1 MMMKPILTSVV
12 VTASL
17 FVGVLG
23 LVAPTPVVA
32 QSNEVITGELCS
44 GPKVLDPT
52 ACNPGTAQSALGRI
66 LSVIVQTLV
75 FIVGGISMIMIVIGG
90 LRYVTSAGDPNT
102 TKAAKDTVLYAVIGI
117 VVAVLAQGLVTF
129 VLSRV

>member
-1 MMMKPILTSVV
+1 MMMKSILTSVA
-12 VTASL
+12 VTVSL
-17 FVGVLG
+17 FAGVLG
-23 LVAPTPVVA
+23 LAVPTSVMA
-32 QSNEVITGELCS
+32 QSNEVITGELCR
-44 GPKVLDPT
+44 GPNVLDPT
-52 ACNPGTAQSALGRI
+52 ACNVSTAQSALGRI

-102 TKAAKDTVLYAVIGI
+102 TKGAKDTVLYAVIGI

>member
-1 MMMKPILTSVV
+1 VKLLLV
-12 VTASL
+12 SL
-17 FVGVLG
+17 SLVAALLVGVVFL
-23 LVAPTPVVA
+23 APAQPTLA

-44 GPKVLDPT
+44 GPKVLDPN
-52 ACNPGTAQSALGRI
+52 ACNAGTAQSALGRI

-75 FIVGGISMIMIVIGG
+75 FIVGGISVIMIVIGG

-102 TKAAKDTVLYAVIGI
+102 TKGAKDTILYAVIGVI
-117 VVAVLAQGLVTF
+117 VAIIAQGLVTF